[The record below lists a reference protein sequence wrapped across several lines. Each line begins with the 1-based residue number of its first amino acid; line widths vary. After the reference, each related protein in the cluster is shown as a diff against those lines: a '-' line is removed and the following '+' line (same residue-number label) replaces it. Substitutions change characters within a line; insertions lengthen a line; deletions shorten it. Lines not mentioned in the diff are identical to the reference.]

1 MLNRQSNEE
10 LAQKLHFATG
20 FNLDLNCNW
29 LPVVYQLLQHTSSI
43 YSGLLRSG
51 SQLSIIVYHCYIR
64 IVLYFL
70 EDILDN
76 LILFIFGRLLLIAT
90 FLLFGTLHRP
100 HVILHTLVYH
110 FYLTAAT
117 RCLQKVWY
125 ILKLEMRKERSENF
139 GDKK

>member
-29 LPVVYQLLQHTSSI
+29 LPAVYQLLQHTFSI

-64 IVLYFL
+64 IVIT
-70 EDILDN
+70 D
-76 LILFIFGRLLLIAT
+76 FIFGRLLLIAT
-90 FLLFGTLHRP
+90 FLLFGRFED
-100 HVILHTLVYH
+100 ILD
-110 FYLTAAT
+110 
-117 RCLQKVWY
+117 
-125 ILKLEMRKERSENF
+125 KLNVL
-139 GDKK
+139 